1 MINTKTVERKRNVK
15 AKKEKQIYISLAF
28 LLFIVFIAVFAP
40 YIAIYDPD
48 EANLREAEQPPSVS
62 HPFGTDYLGRDVFS
76 RVVYGARV
84 SLLVG
89 VIAAV
94 VAVGIGT
101 SIGLI
106 AGYYGGYLDNIL
118 MRTVDVVYTLPALIL
133 LIVILSLFGRNIG
146 GIVIAIGITHWMST
160 ARLIRSEAL
169 SLKNRPFVE
178 ATIALGA
185 RDSYIMLR
193 HIFPNILY
201 LAIVSVTLIT
211 AHSILTESTESTL
224 SFLGLG
230 IPPHETSWGNML
242 TDAQR
247 DIMFGIWWTTLFP
260 GLMIVLTV
268 LAITFLGD
276 GLRDVLA
283 PRRESIE
290 GL

>member
-1 MINTKTVERKRNVK
+1 MKRNFK
-15 AKKEKQIYISLAF
+15 AKKEKQIYISLA
-28 LLFIVFIAVFAP
+28 LLLSIVSIAVFAP
-40 YIAIYDPD
+40 YLAKYDPE
-48 EANLREAEQPPSVS
+48 EARLSEAEQPPSAT

-84 SLLVG
+84 SLMVG
-89 VIAAV
+89 VMAAV
-94 VAVGIGT
+94 VAVWIGT

-118 MRTVDVVYTLPALIL
+118 MRIVDTVYALPALIL
-133 LIVILSLFGRNIG
+133 LIVITSMFGRNIG
-146 GIVIAIGITHWMST
+146 SIVIAIGITHWIST

-169 SLKNRPFVE
+169 SVKKRPFVE

-201 LAIVSVTLIT
+201 IAIVSVTLMT
-211 AHSILTESTESTL
+211 ASSILTESTL

-247 DIMFGIWWTTLFP
+247 DIMFGIWWTTFFP

-268 LAITFLGD
+268 LSITFLGD
-276 GLRDVLA
+276 GLRDILD
-283 PRRESIE
+283 PRREPMVR
-290 GL
+290 L

>member
-1 MINTKTVERKRNVK
+1 MIKTKTVEQKRNVK
-15 AKKEKQIYISLAF
+15 GKKQKQIYISLAF

-89 VIAAV
+89 MIAAV
-94 VAVGIGT
+94 VAVLIGT

-106 AGYYGGYLDNIL
+106 AGYHGGYLDNIL

-133 LIVILSLFGRNIG
+133 LIVILSFFGRNIG

-185 RDSYIMLR
+185 RDLYILRR

-211 AHSILTESTESTL
+211 AHSILTESTL

-283 PRRESIE
+283 PRREAME

>member
-1 MINTKTVERKRNVK
+1 MIKFKSVEMKREGYST
-15 AKKEKQIYISLAF
+15 AKKHKQIFVSLAL
-28 LLFIVFIAVFAP
+28 LLFFVFIAAFAP
-40 YIAIYDPD
+40 YLAKYDPV
-48 EANLREAEQPPSVS
+48 EARLSEAEQPPSVT

-94 VAVGIGT
+94 VAVWIGT

-118 MRTVDVVYTLPALIL
+118 MRIVDTVYSLPALIL
-133 LIVILSLFGRNIG
+133 LIVIMSMFERSIES
-146 GIVIAIGITHWMST
+146 IVIAIGLTHWMST

-178 ATIALGA
+178 ATVALGA
-185 RDSYIMLR
+185 RESYIMLR
-193 HIFPNILY
+193 HIFPNIIY
-201 LAIVSVTLIT
+201 IAIVSVTLMT
-211 AHSILTESTESTL
+211 AHSILTESML

-230 IPPHETSWGNML
+230 IPPHESSWGNML

-247 DIMFGIWWTTLFP
+247 DIMFGIWWTTFFP

-268 LAITFLGD
+268 LSITFLGD
-276 GLRDVLA
+276 GLRDILD
-283 PRRESIE
+283 PRRESMVR
-290 GL
+290 L

>member
-1 MINTKTVERKRNVK
+1 MIKFKSVEMKREGYST
-15 AKKEKQIYISLAF
+15 AKKHKQIFVSLAL
-28 LLFIVFIAVFAP
+28 LLFFVFIAAFAP
-40 YIAIYDPD
+40 YLAKYDPV
-48 EANLREAEQPPSVS
+48 EARLSEAEQPPSVT

-94 VAVGIGT
+94 VAVWIGT

-118 MRTVDVVYTLPALIL
+118 MRIVDTVYSLPALIL
-133 LIVILSLFGRNIG
+133 LIIIMSMFERSIES
-146 GIVIAIGITHWMST
+146 IVIAIGLTHWMST

-178 ATIALGA
+178 ATVALGA
-185 RDSYIMLR
+185 RESYIMLR
-193 HIFPNILY
+193 HIFPNIIY
-201 LAIVSVTLIT
+201 IAIVSVTLMT
-211 AHSILTESTESTL
+211 AHSILTESML

-230 IPPHETSWGNML
+230 IPPHESSWGNML

-247 DIMFGIWWTTLFP
+247 DIMFGIWWTTFFP

-268 LAITFLGD
+268 LSITFLGD
-276 GLRDVLA
+276 GLRDILD
-283 PRRESIE
+283 PRRESMVR
-290 GL
+290 L

>member
-1 MINTKTVERKRNVK
+1 MIKFKSVEMKREGYST
-15 AKKEKQIYISLAF
+15 AKKHKQIFVSLAL
-28 LLFIVFIAVFAP
+28 LLFFVFIAAFAP
-40 YIAIYDPD
+40 YLAKYDPV
-48 EANLREAEQPPSVS
+48 EARLSEAEQPPSVT

-94 VAVGIGT
+94 VAVWIGT

-118 MRTVDVVYTLPALIL
+118 MRIVDTVYSLPALIL
-133 LIVILSLFGRNIG
+133 LIVIMSMFERSIES
-146 GIVIAIGITHWMST
+146 IVIAIGLTHWMST

-178 ATIALGA
+178 ATVALGA
-185 RDSYIMLR
+185 RESYIMLR
-193 HIFPNILY
+193 HIFPNIIY
-201 LAIVSVTLIT
+201 IAIVSVTLMT
-211 AHSILTESTESTL
+211 AHSILTESML

-230 IPPHETSWGNML
+230 IPPHESSWGNML

-247 DIMFGIWWTTLFP
+247 DIMFGIWWTTFFP

-268 LAITFLGD
+268 LSITFLGD
-276 GLRDVLA
+276 GLRDLLD
-283 PRRESIE
+283 PRRESMVR
-290 GL
+290 L